1 MAKPLHKIIE
11 ESSQSPVELDKH
23 IETLKFHQAAQRSR
37 EHLMDF
43 IKFTMPDPEFP
54 KDVDRS
60 RYENARHHD
69 AIVRAVEKV
78 EEGEYQFLILTVPP
92 RHGKLCA
99 HSTPVLTPAG
109 WRVHG
114 DLRPGDYV
122 FGPDGVPTRVVSIS
136 ADDLA
141 DMEVETTSGEVVK
154 CHANHEWTV
163 LNARRNAKCRP
174 PETKET
180 RELAE
185 GTWVGPKGTRGGRAR
200 WQLPDVDALAFP
212 EQELALDP
220 YVLGVWLGDGSCGKG
235 HISMA
240 ADDLG
245 VRDEIVRRTGWP
257 TKEWTH
263 PATGVVTFAFGDG
276 TRGRLGPLTEP
287 LSAMGILTEKRIP
300 EPYLRSSYR
309 QRMDLLA
316 GLMDTDGH
324 VEAKTGRCRIV
335 TTVPGLC
342 DDIVD
347 LVTTL
352 GFRPY
357 VTSQEPALS
366 SSGIQGR
373 RKVFTVGFQPSVAL
387 PTILPRRR
395 VQVFQKRRH
404 VAIREVRKAVTPEPG
419 RCIQVE
425 REDGLY
431 LVGRSLIP
439 THNSEIVS
447 RRLPA
452 WFLGKHPEQ
461 NVVVA
466 TYNDDFAKDFGADV
480 RSIVTSPE
488 FRLVFPEVRLKR
500 GGSAKDRLQTT
511 AGGMATFVG
520 VGGSLTGRGA
530 HCFPAGTKISTAEGP
545 VAIEDLRDRY
555 AHALCFDAMGKGRFY
570 RPIKAFVEQ
579 PPQPVWTLRTEG
591 GLELRATSDH
601 KIWVRGRGMTPMAD
615 LRPGDGLIT
624 DTGAGTDVVAETTPG
639 DVPVPVF
646 DIEVDEH
653 HTLFAN
659 GIGAS
664 NCLIIDDLIKSYEE
678 ARSQA
683 FRDRA
688 WDWFTKVAMSRRMGK
703 KLVIITFTRWHTD
716 DIIGR
721 LTDPENEHYS
731 REIAKKIKI
740 IDIPAIAFEDDDPLG
755 RAPGEALWP
764 EWYGLDFLEEQ
775 RNLDPLGFEA
785 LYQQRPTVADG
796 ILFRRENVRYY
807 GPDEPVQ
814 LPPIE
819 DLRIY
824 CASDHAVATDQ
835 RSDFTV
841 LLKVGLDQQNNIY
854 LLDCWWRKA
863 RTDVVVEAMLTM
875 GGANPKP
882 LIWWAEKGHISK
894 SIGPFLRKRMSE
906 TQTYFNVS
914 EVTPAGDKEQ
924 RAQSISARMAMGH
937 VFFPKEKNWCERA
950 INELLAFPNGLHD
963 DFVDTFSYIGLGL
976 RGMFPVKRT
985 EQTAQPAKYGTFRW
999 VKEAQKAE
1007 DRRISLLK
1015 AEDF

>member
-92 RHGKLCA
+92 RHGK
-99 HSTPVLTPAG
+99 
-109 WRVHG
+109 
-114 DLRPGDYV
+114 
-122 FGPDGVPTRVVSIS
+122 
-136 ADDLA
+136 
-141 DMEVETTSGEVVK
+141 
-154 CHANHEWTV
+154 
-163 LNARRNAKCRP
+163 
-174 PETKET
+174 
-180 RELAE
+180 
-185 GTWVGPKGTRGGRAR
+185 
-200 WQLPDVDALAFP
+200 
-212 EQELALDP
+212 
-220 YVLGVWLGDGSCGKG
+220 
-235 HISMA
+235 
-240 ADDLG
+240 
-245 VRDEIVRRTGWP
+245 
-257 TKEWTH
+257 
-263 PATGVVTFAFGDG
+263 
-276 TRGRLGPLTEP
+276 
-287 LSAMGILTEKRIP
+287 
-300 EPYLRSSYR
+300 
-309 QRMDLLA
+309 
-316 GLMDTDGH
+316 
-324 VEAKTGRCRIV
+324 
-335 TTVPGLC
+335 
-342 DDIVD
+342 
-347 LVTTL
+347 
-352 GFRPY
+352 
-357 VTSQEPALS
+357 
-366 SSGIQGR
+366 
-373 RKVFTVGFQPSVAL
+373 
-387 PTILPRRR
+387 
-395 VQVFQKRRH
+395 
-404 VAIREVRKAVTPEPG
+404 
-419 RCIQVE
+419 
-425 REDGLY
+425 
-431 LVGRSLIP
+431 
-439 THNSEIVS
+439 SEIVS

-530 HCFPAGTKISTAEGP
+530 HCFPAGTLVETTEGP
-545 VAIEDLRDRY
+545 VRIENLKDCAPSVQAVCCDIQTGQIRTRPIEAFAHRKATRLLRITTVSGRVVEATPDHPFFTPGGYVEAAELTPGDCLVRLLSEDRGEAGIRDREERS
-555 AHALCFDAMGKGRFY
+555 ARADALLLLERMLGPGGEREAPRAAEVRSMRGACAAGREEGVLGQHVLLH
-570 RPIKAFVEQ
+570 RMPENRQESGEGQTARGTALEN
-579 PPQPVWTLRTEG
+579 LR
-591 GLELRATSDH
+591 R
-601 KIWVRGRGMTPMAD
+601 VRGRVPAGAGAGEVSQETRPTAGAILRDEMREQGTRPEDAGAEEPCVPAWAGGYPEAAACGARVPGSQDRGAREGWVEVRD
-615 LRPGDGLIT
+615 LRRGREAACAPHQHEP
-624 DTGAGTDVVAETTPG
+624 AGQSLAEPDHALRQVSQEAPRG
-639 DVPVPVF
+639 R
-646 DIEVDEH
+646 EVDEH
-653 HTLFAN
+653 VTIDTVLRVDEVPVGDGGVEVYDIQVAEDHNFFAN
-659 GIGAS
+659 GVLVH

-814 LPPIE
+814 LPPLE

>member
-109 WRVHG
+109 WRTHG

-136 ADDLA
+136 ADDVA

-163 LNARRNAKCRP
+163 LNARRNAKCRS
-174 PETKET
+174 PEIKET

-185 GTWVGPKGTRGGRAR
+185 GTWVGPKGARGGRAR
-200 WQLPDVDALAFP
+200 WQLPDVDPLAFP
-212 EQELALDP
+212 ERELALDP

-263 PATGVVTFAFGDG
+263 SATGVVTFAFGDG
-276 TRGRLGPLTEP
+276 ARGRLGPLTEP
-287 LSAMGILTEKRIP
+287 LSAMGILTDKRIP
-300 EPYLRSSYR
+300 EPYLRSSYQ

-342 DDIVD
+342 DDLVD
-347 LVTTL
+347 LATTL

-387 PTILPRRR
+387 PTVLPRRK
-395 VQVFQKRRH
+395 VEVFQKRRR
-404 VAIREVRKAVTPEPG
+404 VAIREVRKTAAPEMG

-431 LVGRSLIP
+431 LVGRSLVP

-447 RRLPA
+447 RRLPS
-452 WFLGKHPEQ
+452 WFLGRHPEQ

-488 FRLVFPEVRLKR
+488 YRLIFPEVRLKR
-500 GGSAKDRLQTT
+500 GGTAKDRLQTT

-530 HCFPAGTKISTAEGP
+530 H
-545 VAIEDLRDRY
+545 L
-555 AHALCFDAMGKGRFY
+555 
-570 RPIKAFVEQ
+570 
-579 PPQPVWTLRTEG
+579 
-591 GLELRATSDH
+591 
-601 KIWVRGRGMTPMAD
+601 
-615 LRPGDGLIT
+615 
-624 DTGAGTDVVAETTPG
+624 
-639 DVPVPVF
+639 
-646 DIEVDEH
+646 
-653 HTLFAN
+653 
-659 GIGAS
+659 
-664 NCLIIDDLIKSYEE
+664 LIIDDLIKSYEE